1 MAVLVVVMVVVAVI
15 VVRVLV
21 VVVSVVEVVMPV
33 SLLQFA
39 CSYDTYGPWSKKRTC
54 QRSQGL
60 GARNVWLNL
69 WQKVA
74 SWKGSQ
80 AELLLKPA

>member
-39 CSYDTYGPWSKKRTC
+39 CSYDTYGPWSKKVR
-54 QRSQGL
+54 
-60 GARNVWLNL
+60 ANVV
-69 WQKVA
+69 KDSVHA
-74 SWKGSQ
+74 MCG
-80 AELLLKPA
+80 